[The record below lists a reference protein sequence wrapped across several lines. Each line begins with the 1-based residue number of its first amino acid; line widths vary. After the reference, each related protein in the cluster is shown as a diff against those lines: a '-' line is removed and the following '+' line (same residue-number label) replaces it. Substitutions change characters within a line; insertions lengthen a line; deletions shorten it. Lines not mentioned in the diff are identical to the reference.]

1 MSAWTGRTL
10 IPYFSSNSSL
20 ASVSF
25 LTFLP
30 VITRLAPSLA
40 YAVAIPYPIDPQLP
54 SLKTALPPPVIIA
67 VFPFNVPIS
76 LPPTKYVTITLY

>member
-1 MSAWTGRTL
+1 M
-10 IPYFSSNSSL
+10 

-30 VITRLAPSLA
+30 VITRLAPSFA